1 MSGWL
6 GSCSQGDGGV
16 VDEQVVIEVTGDR
29 PADEL
34 RSLRDWLVAEEELRG
49 RVRLELSPPKPGA
62 LGSAVAALTVAL
74 GPGGVA
80 TAAASVL
87 ISWIR
92 RRTGTVSVKV
102 SRPDGTSTEF
112 SATNVSGL
120 DATEVQRITAELSR
134 SLNPVGDRESD
145 DTG

>member
-1 MSGWL
+1 MDERL
-6 GSCSQGDGGV
+6 V
-16 VDEQVVIEVTGDR
+16 VEVVGDR
-29 PADEL
+29 SADEL

-49 RVRLELSPPKPGA
+49 RVRLELSPPEPGA

-87 ISWIR
+87 ISWLR
-92 RRTGTVSVKV
+92 RRTGNVSVKMI
-102 SRPDGTSTEF
+102 RPDGTSTEF
-112 SATNVSGL
+112 SVTNVSGL

-134 SLNPVGDRESD
+134 SLDPVGDREIGD
-145 DTG
+145 AG